1 MKTSIHTKTTP
12 THIPRPPEEKL
23 GKDGAGQGEEQ
34 RRKGLPAQWLTMVQD
49 RTNKSWSKDAPNT
62 WLQLKNKL
70 THFWFIAVRPK
81 KKYLSQIH
89 INTRLQL
96 LYYHYF
102 LKFFPLVFARP
113 RYLITI
119 YIHSATTTRGRHR
132 AWKSFS
138 VSTSMWVVHRIP
150 LTLHVESDHLPAFSK
165 S

>member
-1 MKTSIHTKTTP
+1 MGRARWGAEKERHTSTVINNGSRQNQQKLVKRCPQYMATIKNQAHPLLVHCSETK
-12 THIPRPPEEKL
+12 
-23 GKDGAGQGEEQ
+23 
-34 RRKGLPAQWLTMVQD
+34 
-49 RTNKSWSKDAPNT
+49 
-62 WLQLKNKL
+62 
-70 THFWFIAVRPK
+70 K

-96 LYYHYF
+96 FYYHYF
-102 LKFFPLVFARP
+102 LKFFLLVFARP

-138 VSTSMWVVHRIP
+138 VSTSVWVVHRIP
-150 LTLHVESDHLPAFSK
+150 LTLHVERDYFPATWKVIYLPAFSK